1 MTKTEPL
8 STSTQKPKIE
18 LPNKKLVGVEP
29 TKKKEIDESS
39 KLPSPT
45 GWRVLVLPFKQAEK
59 TKGGLFIPDTAKE
72 KPQRGEVVSVGPGK
86 VENGIKVD
94 MSVSK
99 GDTVLYG
106 KYSGTEINIS
116 DEDLLIMR
124 ESDILGIVND

>member
-1 MTKTEPL
+1 MASIKPL
-8 STSTQKPKIE
+8 
-18 LPNKKLVGVEP
+18 G
-29 TKKKEIDESS
+29 D
-39 KLPSPT
+39 
-45 GWRVLVLPFKQAEK
+45 RVVVRPQPAEEK
-59 TKGGLFIPDTAKE
+59 TASGLFIPDTAKE